1 MIRELWQRWGLGR
14 SWDPGRHIKESG
26 TRRLWYDQVT
36 ATNLN
41 PPKKGL
47 LKLCSIML
55 SCRFMVFFN

>member
-41 PPKKGL
+41 PPKKGAVKIVFYYV
-47 LKLCSIML
+47 KL
-55 SCRFMVFFN
+55 